1 MPLLTSVLR
10 ASLLLSFVRVPRQS
24 PPPPQK
30 SIEIVPPSSSSLCLG
45 RLPPGVERIIGL
57 RPVRSFGGQ
66 IVGAAH
72 CVFDARATQLRQLA
86 LPSSSAASSGPA
98 AAAAAA
104 ARVRSNSISAIA
116 AAAAAAAAVL
126 CE

>member
-24 PPPPQK
+24 PPPLPQK

-86 LPSSSAASSGPA
+86 LPSSSAASSGR
-98 AAAAAA
+98 AAAA